1 MEPTHSP
8 QKPVVGIVIY
18 PQATLIDFANPHT
31 ALAMFCESH
40 ILWKTLDPVPM
51 DMGFSIVPTTTFAD
65 CPKDLDVLLLP
76 GGFGSNAAMEDQEIL
91 DFVKDRGQR
100 ARYVTSVCTGS
111 LILGAAGLLDGYK
124 AATHWGFYDGLAAM
138 NIEGV
143 HQRVVADRNRLTGG
157 GVTAGLDFGLTL
169 LARLRGDEIARTS
182 QLVIEYDPMPP
193 FQCGHPRSSTSETLA
208 AATALMQDFPERAA
222 AIGKASLEAR
232 NLAAQNDAA

>member
-1 MEPTHSP
+1 METSP
-8 QKPVVGIVIY
+8 QLEKKPIVGIVIY

-31 ALAMFCESH
+31 ALAMFCETH
-40 ILWKTLDPVPM
+40 ILWKTLDPVRM
-51 DMGFSIVPTTTFAD
+51 DVGFSVIPTTTFAD
-65 CPKDLDVLLLP
+65 CPQNLDVLMLP
-76 GGFGSNAAMEDQEIL
+76 GGFGSNAAMEDREII
-91 DFVKDRGQR
+91 DFVKGRGQR

-143 HQRVVADRNRLTGG
+143 HERVVADGNRLTGG

-169 LARLRGDEIARTS
+169 LAKLQGEEVARTS

-193 FQCGHPRSSTSETLA
+193 FECGHPRSAAPETLA
-208 AATALMQDFPERAA
+208 AAKALMRDFPERAA
-222 AIGKASLEAR
+222 AIGKAALQAR
-232 NLAAQNDAA
+232 TKVA